1 MSQVTANSTTP
12 ADAMEAPVAKN
23 VNLNRGKLGMI
34 CLICSEITFFGTL
47 LATYMFY
54 IGRDLEPPFAQDTLD
69 ISVAPMKV
77 LFNSIFLLT
86 SSIWI
91 VLAVKA
97 LRKGKIKTFAFWWLL
112 TILFGIEFLVGT
124 GMEWY
129 GMMVDDG
136 LTIRTNLF
144 GSTFYTVVGFHAG
157 HVCGGLI
164 VLTIVFI
171 LTMCGFM
178 HKRHAH
184 KVDMLSWYWHFV
196 DGIWIAVFL
205 IVYILGTA

>member
-112 TILFGIEFLVGT
+112 TILFGIEFLVG
-124 GMEWY
+124 
-129 GMMVDDG
+129 
-136 LTIRTNLF
+136 R
-144 GSTFYTVVGFHAG
+144 
-157 HVCGGLI
+157 
-164 VLTIVFI
+164 
-171 LTMCGFM
+171 
-178 HKRHAH
+178 
-184 KVDMLSWYWHFV
+184 
-196 DGIWIAVFL
+196 
-205 IVYILGTA
+205 

>member
-1 MSQVTANSTTP
+1 MSQVTANSTNP

-91 VLAVKA
+91 V
-97 LRKGKIKTFAFWWLL
+97 
-112 TILFGIEFLVGT
+112 LVGT

>member
-1 MSQVTANSTTP
+1 MSQVAAKSLN
-12 ADAMEAPVAKN
+12 DATQTEAPVAPRK
-23 VNLNRGKLGMI
+23 NLNRGKLGMA

-47 LATYMFY
+47 LATYVYY
-54 IGRDLEPPFAQDTLD
+54 IGRDLSGPFPQDVLD
-69 ISVAPMKV
+69 VSVAPMKV
-77 LFNSIFLLT
+77 VFNSIFLLT

-97 LRKGKIKTFAFWWLL
+97 LRKGRIKTFAFWWFL
-112 TILFGIEFLVGT
+112 TILFGAEFLVGT

-129 GMMVDDG
+129 GLIVDDG

-144 GSTFYTVVGFHAG
+144 GSGFYTVVGFHAG
-157 HVCGGLI
+157 HVCCGLI
-164 VLTIVFI
+164 ILTIVFV
-171 LTMCGFM
+171 LTLCGYM

-196 DGIWIAVFL
+196 DGIWIAVFT
-205 IVYILGTA
+205 IVYILGNN

>member
-1 MSQVTANSTTP
+1 MSQASANAMSAAPVTDP
-12 ADAMEAPVAKN
+12 PVAKQR
-23 VNLNRGKLGMI
+23 NLNRGKVGMA

-47 LATYMFY
+47 LATYLFY
-54 IGRDLEPPFAQDTLD
+54 IGRDIAGPYPHEVLD
-69 ISVAPMKV
+69 VSVAPMKV
-77 LFNSIFLLT
+77 VFNSIFLLT

-97 LRKGKIKTFAFWWLL
+97 LRKGNIKMFGFWWLL
-112 TILFGIEFLVGT
+112 TILFGVEFLVGT

-129 GMMVDDG
+129 GLIADDG

-144 GSTFYTVVGFHAG
+144 GSGFYTVVGFHAG
-157 HVCGGLI
+157 HVCCGLI
-164 VLTIVFI
+164 LLTIVFV
-171 LTMCGFM
+171 LTACGYM

-196 DGIWIAVFL
+196 DGIWIAVFT
-205 IVYILGTA
+205 IVYIIGYV

>member
-1 MSQVTANSTTP
+1 MSQASANAMPAAVSTDP
-12 ADAMEAPVAKN
+12 PVAKRR
-23 VNLNRGKLGMI
+23 NLNRGKVGMA

-47 LATYMFY
+47 LATYLYY
-54 IGRDLEPPFAQDTLD
+54 IGRDISGPFPHEVLD

-77 LFNSIFLLT
+77 VFNSIFLLT

-97 LRKGKIKTFAFWWLL
+97 LRKGNIKMFGFWWLL
-112 TILFGIEFLVGT
+112 TILFGVEFLVGT

-129 GMMVDDG
+129 GLIAEDG

-144 GSTFYTVVGFHAG
+144 GSGFYTVVGFHAG
-157 HVCGGLI
+157 HVCCGLI
-164 VLTIVFI
+164 LLTIVFV
-171 LTMCGFM
+171 LTACGFM

-196 DGIWIAVFL
+196 DGIWIAVFT
-205 IVYILGTA
+205 IVYIIGYV